1 MSLPQQ
7 TRTPILSPKGL
18 LALSVVWVYVGMWAY
33 AVYKVLNIGV
43 TATDTF
49 DPMEFLLQFAG
60 ATGVMG
66 MIVLLIVQNF
76 FRKTE
81 AG

>member
-1 MSLPQQ
+1 MPDSQV
-7 TRTPILSPKGL
+7 RTPLASPKGI
-18 LALSVVWVYVGMWAY
+18 LSISVIWVYIGMWAY
-33 AVYKVLNIGV
+33 IIYKMMNSPNMTV
-43 TATDTF
+43 TEMT
-49 DPMEFLLQFAG
+49 EFLLMFAG

-66 MIVLLIVQNF
+66 MIVLLIIQNF

>member
-1 MSLPQQ
+1 MSNVQQ
-7 TRTPILSPKGL
+7 TRTPLFSPKGIL
-18 LALSVVWVYVGMWAY
+18 SISVVWVYIGMWAY
-33 AVYKVLNIGV
+33 VIYKMMNSPDM
-43 TATDTF
+43 TASEMT
-49 DPMEFLLQFAG
+49 EFLLMFAG